1 MNADRGVLVV
11 PCFNE
16 ERRLDAAAFA
26 TFARSGSRGLLF
38 VNDGSTDH
46 TGDVLRDLERTA
58 AGHIE
63 VLTLERNAGKAEA
76 VRRGLQHALFQG
88 AGVLGYL
95 DADLS
100 TPLSEI
106 SRLVELAETGSARVV
121 FGSRVAMMGSRIER
135 GAMRHYLGRVFAT
148 AASLVL
154 GIPVYDT
161 QCGAKCF
168 RASGTLRAALSEPF
182 LSSWAFDVELLGRLL
197 VGTSEYPALDVE
209 DFVEVPLR
217 RWRDVGG
224 SKLGAPAMLGAAL
237 DLLRIRRD
245 LAKRR
250 LATKADRSSPANPA
264 VSA

>member
-1 MNADRGVLVV
+1 MNAEGGVLVV

-16 ERRLDAAAFA
+16 ERRLDGAAFA
-26 TFARSGSRGLLF
+26 TFARSGPRNLLF
-38 VNDGSTDH
+38 VNDGSTDR
-46 TGDVLRDLERTA
+46 TADVLRDVERAA
-58 AGHIE
+58 AGHVK

-76 VRRGLQHALFQG
+76 VRRGLQDALCEG
-88 AGVLGYL
+88 ARLLGYF

-106 SRLVELAETGSARVV
+106 SRLLEVAETGRASVV

-135 GAMRHYLGRVFAT
+135 GSRRHYLGRVFAT

-168 RASGTLRAALSEPF
+168 RASDTLRAALSEPF

-197 VGTSEYPALDVE
+197 VGTSEHPALDVE
-209 DFVEVPLR
+209 EFIEVPLR
-217 RWRDVGG
+217 QWRDVGG
-224 SKLGAPAMLGAAL
+224 SKLGAAGMFGAAL
-237 DLLRIRRD
+237 DLLRIHRN
-245 LAKRR
+245 LVKRR
-250 LATKADRSSPANPA
+250 ATMKGDRRRHALHN
-264 VSA
+264 